1 MSNAARFGVFGLM
14 ALAIALSRLIE
25 VEVRPQALT
34 VGAQPAASAPA
45 DPQPEQKQQATE
57 PQPQHQSKAPPP
69 PAPQPGVDPGRSR
82 GGRTYTVRP
91 GDTLGGISKKAYG
104 TTRHWKAIL
113 EANRDVIPSEAKMRA
128 GVELKLPN
136 IPR

>member
-1 MSNAARFGVFGLM
+1 M

-25 VEVRPQALT
+25 VEVRPQALS
-34 VGAQPAASAPA
+34 VGAEPVATAKPEPKPLPNTLQ
-45 DPQPEQKQQATE
+45 DP
-57 PQPQHQSKAPPP
+57 APPP
-69 PAPQPGVDPGRSR
+69 AAPQPGGEPPGRSPV
-82 GGRTYTVRP
+82 GRTYTVLP
-91 GDTLGGISKKAYG
+91 GDTLGAISKKAYG

-128 GVELKLPN
+128 GAELRLPN

>member
-1 MSNAARFGVFGLM
+1 M

-25 VEVRPQALT
+25 VEVRPQALS
-34 VGAQPAASAPA
+34 VGAQPVASAPVE
-45 DPQPEQKQQATE
+45 PESQREPRQPETG
-57 PQPQHQSKAPPP
+57 SSS
-69 PAPQPGVDPGRSR
+69 PAPQPPVSQQAADPARSR

-91 GDTLGGISKKAYG
+91 GDTLGAISKKAYG

-128 GVELKLPN
+128 GVELRLPN